1 MQQSKFWLSALA
13 LAIILAGVFAP
24 SDVLAQEEGPQPT
37 PSDNEV
43 NAIAKEMYCP
53 VCENIPLDVCGTD
66 ACAQWREQIREK
78 LAEGWTEEQI
88 REYFVQLYGE
98 RVLSEPPRRGL
109 NWLIYVVPPIAF
121 IVGAYVLYRGIQNW
135 QKPISETVEEASQA
149 APAEQDEYISR
160 LEEELRN
167 RQ

>member
-1 MQQSKFWLSALA
+1 MQRSKIGLLA
-13 LAIILAGVFAP
+13 LVFTIILAGALTP
-24 SDVLAQEEGPQPT
+24 SDVFAQEEGPQPT

-78 LAEGWTEEQI
+78 LAEGWTEEEI
-88 REYFVQLYGE
+88 RDYFVQLYGE

-109 NWLIYVVPPIAF
+109 NWLIYVLPPIAF
-121 IVGAYVLYRGIQNW
+121 IAGAYILYRGIKNW
-135 QKPISETVEEASQA
+135 QKPIEETVEEASEA